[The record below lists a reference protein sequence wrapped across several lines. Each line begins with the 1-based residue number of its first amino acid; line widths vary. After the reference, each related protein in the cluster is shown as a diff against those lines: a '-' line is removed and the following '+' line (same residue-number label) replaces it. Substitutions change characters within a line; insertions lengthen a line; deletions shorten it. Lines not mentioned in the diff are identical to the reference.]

1 MKPKSEELR
10 EIMNKIDFDK
20 LLIERYIEVKQTF
33 KPVKV
38 SGKFKVYF
46 FSDYM
51 KNNSNKEFVKI
62 TEKEKKFLIE
72 TFERQYGITITKDEI
87 AIDGKYIVVTFT
99 LHKNQDIKTIAPIFN
114 NLLKMRFNGKILIAD
129 SEL

>member
-20 LLIERYIEVKQTF
+20 LLTERYIEVNQSF
-33 KPVKV
+33 KPVAM

-51 KNNSNKEFVKI
+51 KNNSDKEFVKI
-62 TEKEKKFLIE
+62 SAKEKRFLIE
-72 TFERQYGITITKDEI
+72 TFQRQYGLNVAEDDIS
-87 AIDGKYIVVTFT
+87 IDGKYIVITFT
-99 LHKNQDIKTIAPIFN
+99 LNKHTDLKTIAPIFN
-114 NLLKMRFNGKILIAD
+114 SVLKMKFAGKVLIAD
-129 SEL
+129 SEV

>member
-20 LLIERYIEVKQTF
+20 LLTERYIEVNQSF
-33 KPVKV
+33 KPIAM

-51 KNNSNKEFVKI
+51 KNNSDKEFVKI
-62 TEKEKKFLIE
+62 NAKEKRFLIE
-72 TFERQYGITITKDEI
+72 TFQRQYGIVIDENDI
-87 AIDGKYIVVTFT
+87 SIEGKYITITFT
-99 LHKNQDIKTIAPIFN
+99 LNKNADLKTIAPIFN
-114 NLLKMRFNGKILIAD
+114 SVLKMKFSGKVIIAD
-129 SEL
+129 AEI